1 MALFREPKD
10 VDFYVEDRPLTE
22 EEQRLLKAAIVRN
35 KAKAKRAK
43 AKRSSSVRK
52 SNATTKK

>member
-1 MALFREPKD
+1 MVLFREPKD

-22 EEQRLLKAAIVRN
+22 EEKRLLKAAIARN

-43 AKRSSSVRK
+43 NKRTGTSRK
-52 SNATTKK
+52 GAPVTKS